1 MPEAGVGTTLM
12 VENEQGQVWE
22 FLLAPGPQIG
32 AHADDHQIAVEL
44 NR

>member
-1 MPEAGVGTTLM
+1 MPEAEGGTTLM
-12 VENEQGQVWE
+12 FENEQRQAWE

-32 AHADDHQIAVEL
+32 AHADDHEIAVEL